1 MSSAGVSRCTR
12 RITNKSS
19 SAMLATVAPPF
30 MTIFGYNTDV
40 KHADVVYHVQSE
52 ARQSDL
58 LLQTLIYVKGQCV
71 GKHTFSYAEKI
82 LERDFS
88 EAAMHELLKEQHR
101 GVVERLQQG
110 RLDSVLLLRGEIFDV
125 GGSSIA
131 LQWSNPH
138 EPAQGE
144 RRKMRFQVLQ
154 DGQSAPGAELVVRSA
169 QPGEPVALATMRSDS
184 SGQAEFE
191 LNLAHLSEPAV
202 IVSATRAGKSATRKF
217 RFRK

>member
-1 MSSAGVSRCTR
+1 MHEADYKQIIICYARQFSA
-12 RITNKSS
+12 
-19 SAMLATVAPPF
+19 F

-71 GKHTFSYAEKI
+71 GKHTFSYAVKI
-82 LERDFS
+82 LQSDFS
-88 EAAMHELLKEQHR
+88 EAAMHELLKAQHR
-101 GVVERLQQG
+101 SVVEGLQEG
-110 RLDSVLLLRGEIFDV
+110 RLDSVLILRGEIFDV
-125 GGSSIA
+125 GGSSLA

-138 EPAQGE
+138 EQAQGE
-144 RRKMRFQVLQ
+144 KRKMRFQVLQ
-154 DGQSAPGAELVVRSA
+154 EGQSAPGAELVVRSGRPEE
-169 QPGEPVALATMRSDS
+169 PGALATMRTDS

-191 LNLAHLSEPAV
+191 LNFTHLSEPAV
-202 IVSATRAGKSATRKF
+202 IVTATRAGKSATRKF